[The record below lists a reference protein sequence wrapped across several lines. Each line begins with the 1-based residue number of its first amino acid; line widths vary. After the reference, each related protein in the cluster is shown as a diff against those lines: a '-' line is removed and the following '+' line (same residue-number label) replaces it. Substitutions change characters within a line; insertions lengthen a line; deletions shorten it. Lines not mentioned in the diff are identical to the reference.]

1 MLDSP
6 FRTTCSVLLL
16 CCVASAAGAA
26 APDME
31 FTTTPLGASVSV
43 LQRLECNVV
52 ASAGEDGI
60 VMIDTC
66 GAEVANKLLASV
78 RRLSDKPLRFVINT
92 HVHADHTG
100 ANAFFQK
107 LAPII
112 ASNNVRKWLV
122 TGNERLR
129 DKPSPP
135 DALPTITFDGE
146 MTLHLNGE
154 EIRLLKLP
162 PAHTDGDVVVF
173 FKKANVVAMGDVFMA
188 MGNVSKAPSISLEDR
203 WYGGGLLHLMETQ
216 ELLLPQIPV
225 DAKIVPGHGPI
236 STRADIV
243 RGLEVM
249 RQMKTVVETGVRAG
263 KTPDQLI
270 AERPFDKFRD
280 SFPTWAS
287 SDASLD
293 GLVRRFHAEIS
304 APAPN
309 L

>member
-1 MLDSP
+1 MLGSP
-6 FRTTCSVLLL
+6 FRTTFCVLLL

-26 APDME
+26 APDIE
-31 FTTTPLGASVSV
+31 FKTTPLGESVSV
-43 LQRLECNVV
+43 LQRYECNIV
-52 ASAGEDGI
+52 ASAGDDGI

-66 GAEVANKLLASV
+66 DMQVANKLLAAV
-78 RRLSDKPLRFVINT
+78 QRLSDKPLRFVINT
-92 HVHADHTG
+92 HVHGDHTG

-122 TGNERLR
+122 TGNERLL

-135 DALPTITFDGE
+135 DALPAVTFGGE

-154 EIRLLKLP
+154 EIRLLNLP

-188 MGNVSKAPSISLEDR
+188 MGNVSKAPSIPLDDR
-203 WYGGGLLHLMETQ
+203 WYGGGILRLMETL
-216 ELLLPQIPV
+216 ELLLPQIPI
-225 DAKIVPGHGPI
+225 DAKIVPGHGPV

-243 RGLEVM
+243 HGLDVM
-249 RQMKTVVETGVRAG
+249 KQMQTVIETDVRAG
-263 KTPDQLI
+263 KTLDQLL

-287 SDASLD
+287 SASLD
-293 GLVRRFHAEIS
+293 GLIRRLHAEIS
-304 APAPN
+304 GR
-309 L
+309 